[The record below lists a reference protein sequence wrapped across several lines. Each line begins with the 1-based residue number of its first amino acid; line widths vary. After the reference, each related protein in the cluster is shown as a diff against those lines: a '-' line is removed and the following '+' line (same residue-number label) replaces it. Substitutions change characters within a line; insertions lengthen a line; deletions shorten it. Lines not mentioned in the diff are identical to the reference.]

1 MLYFEQK
8 LVKWTLNQMFNTI
21 HNCKITRPT
30 WNKLDSYW
38 KEFFIEKRDSIQLSQ
53 SITWEI
59 VDRKEIEWIEY
70 LLVKNWSNIKLLRWD
85 TFAQVWTTRTASKAL
100 TLEKWVSARWVEKV
114 NWVKIWDAF
123 FILNKKWTY
132 SNTITYTTNDIVYY
146 GAKYYVSLSW
156 SIWKLPTDTN
166 YWIEYDRTN
175 SWLAS
180 WDPDNISY
188 ADEFRWGYL
197 VLKLEKSNI
206 KNLVTTW
213 DYIYFYENKSNLQWI
228 ATRIE
233 YIENWTE
240 TNPKDWLDAN
250 NILVY
255 IRWTNKA
262 GSRPQYKSDSS
273 WEVVAIYSQS
283 WDCPVVASSDW
294 VYVYNIHST
303 WVREVQLLQLNNI
316 EDITT
321 YNWALFVLNNERLYY
336 SHTTNQWHS
345 TVNIYPLDYINIR
358 EWYRLVPYGKML
370 ILFGLYNKIITPI
383 NWTTGNIWFVSTDL
397 NFEDNLLSKYSIY
410 SYMWILYMIKDN
422 KELIKVNIVSINNI
436 DYQVETAPVLEDTKW
451 LIDDI
456 SWDVYMCLDWKDLHI
471 LNYRDNK
478 TFVYTYN
485 VDYQHWSTSEYS
497 VKIVKILDW
506 KYYWDNLYITW
517 WTESVE
523 QKLWFV
529 VWTED
534 LFRLKQIVFLK
545 IILGIE
551 SSKLDYYLDIQYEI
565 WGKIFNKTIDLSN
578 YPINIDLID
587 DEWWLWDT
595 LIWTSLLGTNLWWF
609 TQANW
614 NIVSVNIWIGK
625 TASIMRFTIRSKVD
639 NEFIYW
645 WSVVWYEIN
654 TPEVTELWYKH

>member
-53 SITWEI
+53 SIPWVI

-70 LLVKNWSNIKLLRWD
+70 LLVKDWSNIKLLRWD

-123 FILNKKWTY
+123 YSLNFVWAYDAWT
-132 SNTITYTTNDIVYY
+132 TYTTNDIVSYSWNN
-146 GAKYYVSLSW
+146 YVSLSW
-156 SIWKLPTDTN
+156 SIWKLPTNAD
-166 YWIEYDRTN
+166 YWVEYDRTN

-180 WDPDNISY
+180 WDPDNITY
-188 ADEFRWGYL
+188 ADEFRWWYL
-197 VLKLEKSNI
+197 VLKLEKTWIDS
-206 KNLVTTW
+206 LVNAL

-233 YIENWTE
+233 YKKTI
-240 TNPKDWLDAN
+240 DSN

-283 WDCPVVASSDW
+283 WDCPIVATSDW

-370 ILFGLYNKIITPI
+370 VLFGLYNKIITPI
-383 NWTTGNIWFVSTDL
+383 NWTTGNVWFVSTDL
-397 NFEDNLLSKYSIY
+397 NFDDNLFTKDSIY

-422 KELIKVNIVSINNI
+422 KELVKVNIVSINNI
-436 DYQVETAPVLEDTKW
+436 DYQIETAPVLEETKW

-456 SWDVYMCLDWKDLHI
+456 SWSELSMCLDWKDLHI

-485 VDYQHWSTSEYS
+485 VDYWHWSTSEYS
-497 VKIVKILDW
+497 VKLTKILDW
-506 KYYWDNLYITW
+506 KYYWDNLYSIW
-517 WTESVE
+517 WNESIE

-534 LFRLKQIVFLK
+534 LFRLKQIIFLK

-595 LIWTSLLGTNLWWF
+595 LIWTSLLGNNLWWF

-625 TASIMRFTIRSKVD
+625 TASLMRFTIRSKVK
-639 NEFIYW
+639 NEFIYG

>member
-53 SITWEI
+53 SIPWVI

-70 LLVKNWSNIKLLRWD
+70 LLVKDWSNIKLLRWD
-85 TFAQVWTTRTASKAL
+85 TFEQVWTTRTASKAL

-123 FILNKKWTY
+123 FILNNKWTY
-132 SNTITYTTNDIVYY
+132 INTITYTTNDIVYY
-146 GAKYYVSLSW
+146 GTKYYVSLSW

-166 YWIEYDRTN
+166 YWKEYDRTN
-175 SWLAS
+175 SWLAT
-180 WDPDNISY
+180 WDPDNITY
-188 ADEFRWGYL
+188 ADEFRWWYL
-197 VLKLEKSNI
+197 VLKLEKTWIDS
-206 KNLVTTW
+206 LVNAL

-233 YIENWTE
+233 YKKTI
-240 TNPKDWLDAN
+240 DAN

-370 ILFGLYNKIITPI
+370 VLFGLYNKIITPI

-422 KELIKVNIVSINNI
+422 KELVKVNIVSINNI
-436 DYQVETAPVLEDTKW
+436 DYQVETAPVLEDTKG

-506 KYYWDNLYITW
+506 KYYWDNLYSTW

-565 WGKIFNKTIDLSN
+565 WGKIFNKTIDLYN

-587 DEWWLWDT
+587 NEWWLWDT

-625 TASIMRFTIRSKVD
+625 TASIMRFTIRSKVK
-639 NEFIYW
+639 NEFIYG